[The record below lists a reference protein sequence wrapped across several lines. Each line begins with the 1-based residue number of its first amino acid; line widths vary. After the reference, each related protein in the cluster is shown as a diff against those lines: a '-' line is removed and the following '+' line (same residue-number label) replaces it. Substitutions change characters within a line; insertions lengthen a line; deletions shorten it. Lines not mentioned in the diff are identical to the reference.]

1 MRIVLDLDGIF
12 PRVVAGEPEMD
23 ISDLHT
29 EESEFVNYHGVEQ
42 DDDVNA
48 VIQGYVQEGYLRPFH
63 TLQQVTQY
71 VGAKPVLTK
80 VGAVKKEKTDASR
93 SVITKCRIIVDS
105 KQAGTSLAA
114 KRTLKSNLPRVTQAV
129 RGILGLMKHDYAPIA
144 GDLAQYVDAAD
155 FVEHLHQSRKAK
167 ATKHAEQQCARD
179 VHFAQCETPT
189 GTASNYAFV

>member
-1 MRIVLDLDGIF
+1 MPYYRGL
-12 PRVVAGEPEMD
+12 E
-23 ISDLHT
+23 
-29 EESEFVNYHGVEQ
+29 
-42 DDDVNA
+42 
-48 VIQGYVQEGYLRPFH
+48 
-63 TLQQVTQY
+63 
-71 VGAKPVLTK
+71 
-80 VGAVKKEKTDASR
+80 ASR
-93 SVITKCRIIVDS
+93 HQLSSETNSQI
-105 KQAGTSLAA
+105 
-114 KRTLKSNLPRVTQAV
+114 NLPRVTHAV